1 MTPPPPSCAPPLLPE
16 GDAYFTVKLQDY
28 TAVEKDQ
35 VVLEC
40 ELNKEVD
47 VIWYRNQA
55 EVRPSKTVAVRAE
68 GRRRTLVLRRVG
80 HEDAGHYTCD
90 CGTDK
95 TTAALHIEGKDV
107 LRSCSSSRLELLQL
121 LKELEELQLLMEL
134 LKKLELLQAVALPAP
149 LEAAVPMA

>member
-1 MTPPPPSCAPPLLPE
+1 M
-16 GDAYFTVKLQDY
+16 
-28 TAVEKDQ
+28 
-35 VVLEC
+35 VLEC

-68 GRRRTLVLRRVG
+68 GRRRTLVLRRVS
-80 HEDAGHYTCD
+80 HEDAGQYTCD

-95 TTAALHIEGKDV
+95 TTAALHIEGKDA

-121 LKELEELQLLMEL
+121 LKEQEELHLLMEL
-134 LKKLELLQAVALPAP
+134 LKKL
-149 LEAAVPMA
+149 

>member
-1 MTPPPPSCAPPLLPE
+1 MTPPPPSCALPLLPE

-47 VIWYRNQA
+47 VIWYQNQA
-55 EVRPSKTVAVRAE
+55 EVRPSKTVAIKAE
-68 GRRRTLVLRRVG
+68 GRRRTLVLRRVSTG
-80 HEDAGHYTCD
+80 NAGQYTCD

-107 LRSCSSSRLELLQL
+107 LRSCSSSRLEGLQL
-121 LKELEELQLLMEL
+121 LKELEELHLLMEL
-134 LKKLELLQAVALPAP
+134 LQLRLFQ
-149 LEAAVPMA
+149 

>member
-1 MTPPPPSCAPPLLPE
+1 MTPTPPSRPPPLLPE

-47 VIWYRNQA
+47 VIWYRDQA

-68 GRRRTLVLRRVG
+68 GRRRTLVLKRVSHG
-80 HEDAGHYTCD
+80 DAGQYTCD

-95 TTAALHIEGKDV
+95 TAAALHIEGKDA
-107 LRSCSSSRLELLQL
+107 LRSCSSSRP
-121 LKELEELQLLMEL
+121 ELEELCLLMEL
-134 LKKLELLQAVALPAP
+134 LKKLELPQAGAHPAAVAPPAQS
-149 LEAAVPMA
+149 EVAVPMD